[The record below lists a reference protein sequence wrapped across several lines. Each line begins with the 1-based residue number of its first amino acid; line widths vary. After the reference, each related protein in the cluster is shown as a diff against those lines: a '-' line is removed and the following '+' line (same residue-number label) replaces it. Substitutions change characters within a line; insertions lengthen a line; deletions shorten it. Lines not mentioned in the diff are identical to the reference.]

1 MKGRV
6 LSLLLVVLLVV
17 GVFAP
22 MAAAQVKELDFV
34 IITHSATIDFWIPL
48 VKGAQDAAAMISA
61 YDPNVKI
68 NVTHTGPS
76 LFNVAE
82 QVNIMENVIQSGVDG
97 IISTL
102 PDQRHSMIL
111 YSVLWMQAFL

>member
-34 IITHSATIDFWIPL
+34 IITHSATIDF
-48 VKGAQDAAAMISA
+48 
-61 YDPNVKI
+61 
-68 NVTHTGPS
+68 
-76 LFNVAE
+76 
-82 QVNIMENVIQSGVDG
+82 
-97 IISTL
+97 
-102 PDQRHSMIL
+102 
-111 YSVLWMQAFL
+111 